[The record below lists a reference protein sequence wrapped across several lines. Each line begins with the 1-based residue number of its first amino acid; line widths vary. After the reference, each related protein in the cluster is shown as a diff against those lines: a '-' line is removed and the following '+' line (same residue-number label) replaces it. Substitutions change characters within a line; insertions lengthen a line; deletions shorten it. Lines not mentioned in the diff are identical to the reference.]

1 MYICIYISLWI
12 YIYIYIYIYLYIY
25 IYIYINIDRDID
37 TDRCAYIY
45 ICTYILSIATSKSP
59 SVMNNICINSF
70 RYTHVITSTKL
81 RLKTNVATDEGN
93 SRNEM

>member
-1 MYICIYISLWI
+1 MPNQDLILFSVVAGQNIYR
-12 YIYIYIYIYLYIY
+12 
-25 IYIYINIDRDID
+25 N
-37 TDRCAYIY
+37 
-45 ICTYILSIATSKSP
+45 
-59 SVMNNICINSF
+59 